1 MQSSEYINPSP
12 PDEEDSPSTP
22 PTFPESAWRG
32 VLAPYWNLVHET
44 TEASESFIWGAAV
57 AMLSVL
63 FSAGVGMPWCSQYMR
78 PVLFLCLLG
87 VTGRT
92 RKSTALHDARHLLL
106 EPLLPQ
112 PRFPGE
118 PASITVV
125 SGFGSGEGM
134 VEALSDRDYWPPNR
148 KPGEGTPEKMTGRR
162 ALFEFDEFG
171 AQLAKVTK
179 DAAGNFIGV
188 MLRLWDCSPSI
199 TLKTRR
205 ESTTATNPLGTVI
218 AASTYSHMSETL
230 DSSFVHNGLI
240 NRFLFLHGER
250 GTPLPIRPPIDPQD
264 HAALLGELTRA
275 LQSVW
280 GRSFTISPEAHEV
293 HRNYYLE
300 DHARPQES
308 DLLEAATNRAQV
320 TAVRLA
326 LLFAASRGVTEIDR
340 GDMQAAWDVMHYN
353 RAVVAGLLQVR
364 KASSWREAEER
375 VKAAARRGA
384 AVNGGTFSMAEVR
397 AKLKGG
403 NGLDARTFNACWLSL
418 VRAGDFL
425 LATSGG
431 ERYVLNEGGQ
441 P

>member
-1 MQSSEYINPSP
+1 MQSSEYLNPP
-12 PDEEDSPSTP
+12 PPGGGDSSSTP
-22 PTFPESAWRG
+22 PRFPDSAWRG
-32 VLAPYWNLVHET
+32 VLAPYWNLVRDT
-44 TEASESFIWGAAV
+44 TEAGDSFIWGAAV

-63 FSAGVGMPWCSQYMR
+63 FSAGVEMPWGAQYMR

-92 RKSTALHDARHLLL
+92 RKSTALQDARRLLL

-112 PRFPGE
+112 PRFPSE

-134 VEALSDRDYWPPNR
+134 VDALSDRDYWPPNR
-148 KPGEGTPEKMTGRR
+148 KHGEGPPEKMIGRR
-162 ALFEFDEFG
+162 ALFEIDEFG
-171 AQLAKVTK
+171 AQLAKVNK
-179 DAAGNFIGV
+179 DAAGNFIGI
-188 MLRLWDCSPSI
+188 MLRLWDCPPSI

-205 ESTTATNPLGTVI
+205 ESMTATNPLGTII
-218 AASTYSHMSETL
+218 AASTYSHMGETL

-250 GTPLPIRPPIDPQD
+250 GNALPIRPPIDQQD
-264 HAALLGELTRA
+264 HAALLAELHQA

-293 HRNYYLE
+293 HRTHYLE

-326 LLFAASRGVTEIDR
+326 LLFAASRGVTEIDQ
-340 GDMQAAWDVMHYN
+340 GDMRAAWDVMHYN
-353 RAVVAGLLQVR
+353 RAVVARLLQEL
-364 KASSWREAEER
+364 KANSWREAEER
-375 VKAAARRGA
+375 VKAATRRVA

-425 LATSGG
+425 LAASGG
-431 ERYVLNEGGQ
+431 DRYVLNEGGQ
-441 P
+441 T